1 MVDIILSGDMQAGI
15 ELAKHAVEMNP
26 GLKVIYSTAR
36 DGAQRHAHHLLDGNE
51 DKGEPRP
58 PNALKPSE
66 KKYHATFV
74 LSQYPNR
81 AEDIQNYRERKNIGP
96 IHARTLHIL
105 QWRSSMSA
113 VARGAPVRGSKTCG
127 GKTRWRQTAVDAREV
142 LTGLFYVLWTGCQGA
157 QGLPPK
163 STVH

>member
-58 PNALKPSE
+58 PNALNLPRRNTTPRS
-66 KKYHATFV
+66 YC
-74 LSQYPNR
+74 R
-81 AEDIQNYRERKNIGP
+81 NILIEP
-96 IHARTLHIL
+96 RTYKITASARI
-105 QWRSSMSA
+105 
-113 VARGAPVRGSKTCG
+113 
-127 GKTRWRQTAVDAREV
+127 
-142 LTGLFYVLWTGCQGA
+142 
-157 QGLPPK
+157 
-163 STVH
+163 

>member
-96 IHARTLHIL
+96 IHARTLAHITMAVEHVRC
-105 QWRSSMSA
+105 RSW
-113 VARGAPVRGSKTCG
+113 GAGQRIEDL
-127 GKTRWRQTAVDAREV
+127 WRQDEV
-142 LTGLFYVLWTGCQGA
+142 EANGR
-157 QGLPPK
+157 
-163 STVH
+163 